1 MRFLNS
7 RERKAFIKQ
16 LQEQYGYEKDTDYL
30 ICELGKN
37 KYYFF
42 SPDVAAVDLHALRP
56 QHIGLYVANTMK
68 TEIRLTIDGAHLLA
82 GACSHERIELTAQQM
97 EEWMGGDDVQM
108 SEQETPFRIVEHQG
122 TILGCGKIKDGY
134 LLNYVPKGR
143 RIQEFHSSS
152 PT

>member
-7 RERKAFIKQ
+7 RERKVFLKQ
-16 LQEQYGYEKDTDYL
+16 LSEQYGYEKDTDYL

-37 KYYFF
+37 KYYFV
-42 SPDVAAVDLHALRP
+42 SPDVASLDIDAIRP
-56 QHIGLYVANTMK
+56 QHLGLYVANTMK
-68 TEIRLTIDGAHLLA
+68 AEIRLTLDGAHLLA
-82 GACSHERIELTAQQM
+82 PACSHERITLTAEQT
-97 EEWMGGDDVQM
+97 EEWMRGEDVQM
-108 SEQETPFRIVEHQG
+108 SQQETPFRIVEYEK

-143 RIQEFHSSS
+143 RIQEFHNSS